1 MGLNIQWGTALY
13 QLAMFLL
20 LLLLLRKYALR
31 PLLGVMEAR
40 QNKIA
45 SDIANAEKNREEAL
59 KLLEQQKEELAAARQ
74 DATKIIENARASAEK
89 QAEDI
94 VAKAMAEAEQFKRN
108 AQTEIAREKEQAMA
122 ALRDQVGALSVMLA
136 TKIIEKELDQNQ
148 QEKLVSDFLKEVGE
162 VK

>member
-1 MGLNIQWGTALY
+1 MAVEWGTALY
-13 QLAMFLL
+13 QLVLFFVLL
-20 LLLLLRKYALR
+20 ALLRKFALA

-45 SDIANAEKNREEAL
+45 NDIASAEKNREEAI
-59 KLLEQQKEELAAARQ
+59 KLIEEQKAQLQAART
-74 DATKIIENARASAEK
+74 DATKIIENARLSAEK

-94 VAKAMAEAEQFKRN
+94 VAKAMAEAEQFKKN
-108 AQTEIAREKEQAMA
+108 AQTEITREKEQAMA
-122 ALRDQVGALSVMLA
+122 SVRDQVAALSVMLA
-136 TKIIEKELDQNQ
+136 TKIIEKELDNNQ

>member
-1 MGLNIQWGTALY
+1 MDLNIQWGTAIY
-13 QLAMFLL
+13 QLVMFLL
-20 LLLLLRKYALR
+20 LLFLLSRFALK
-31 PLLGVMEAR
+31 PLMGVMEAR

-45 SDIANAEKNREEAL
+45 NDISTAEKNREESL
-59 KLLEQQKEELAAARQ
+59 KILEEQKAELAAARQ
-74 DATKIIENARASAEK
+74 DATKIIENARVSAEK
-89 QAEDI
+89 QADDI
-94 VAKAMAEAEQFKRN
+94 VAKAMAEAEQFKKN
-108 AQTEIAREKEQAMA
+108 AQTEITREKEQAMA

>member
-1 MGLNIQWGTALY
+1 MDLNIQWGTALY